1 MIDGRHPQPKR
12 GNAGPTE
19 ASRGRFQ
26 FGLGT
31 LFVVTIVFA
40 VASAGLAKGSIRGAC
55 VALLG
60 AWTTLIGCLLIW
72 GAVVTRPRVSL
83 LSLLVGV
90 GYLCFGAAMWMWS
103 VF

>member
-1 MIDGRHPQPKR
+1 MTSGRHPRPKR
-12 GNAGPTE
+12 GNGKPAE

-40 VASAGLAKGSIRGAC
+40 VASAGLARGSIRGAV

-60 AWTTLIGCLLIW
+60 AWTTLIGCLLIG
-72 GAVVTRPRVSL
+72 GAVVGRPRMSL
-83 LSLLVGV
+83 FGLLVGV
-90 GYLCFGAAMWMWS
+90 GYFFLGAAIWTWS
-103 VF
+103 LF

>member
-1 MIDGRHPQPKR
+1 MTSGRHPRPKR
-12 GNAGPTE
+12 GNGKPTE

-40 VASAGLAKGSIRGAC
+40 VASAGLARGSIRGAV

-60 AWTTLIGCLLIW
+60 AWTTLVGCLFIW
-72 GAVVTRPRVSL
+72 GAVVGRRRTSL
-83 LSLLVGV
+83 FSLLVGV